1 MPELPEVETITRQ
14 LNSKITNLVIADVE
28 VRKAK
33 LFRGDKEDVIGGK
46 VIKVWRRAKMIIIDL
61 KPRHPEL
68 VSGSGKKRILN
79 QVQNDKLLYLI
90 FHLKMSG
97 QLLLVSKHDKQLV
110 KLPNKFSHVIFN
122 FTNGDKL
129 FFNEMRQFGWV
140 RIVKNK
146 ELKVE
151 SDKLGI
157 EPLSKDF
164 TFKKF
169 KEILDKK
176 TKAKI
181 KPMLMDQKLISGIGN
196 IYASEIC
203 FYAKVLPTRL
213 IGSLSDK
220 EQRDIYNGIKN
231 ILLKAIK
238 YKGTSADLYITTTGE
253 KGDFEKYLQ
262 VYGRQGKKCL
272 RCKDGIVKKIK
283 LGGRGTFY
291 CPVCQN

>member
-33 LFRGDKEDVIGGK
+33 LFRGEKEDMIGAK
-46 VIKVWRRAKMIIIDL
+46 VIKVWRRAKMVIIDL
-61 KPRHPEL
+61 D
-68 VSGSGKKRILN
+68 
-79 QVQNDKLLYLI
+79 NDLHLL

-97 QLLLVSKHDKQLV
+97 QLLLVGKYDKQFV

-140 RIVKNK
+140 RVVKSE

-169 KEILDKK
+169 KEILGKK
-176 TKAKI
+176 TKVKI

-220 EQRDIYNGIKN
+220 EQCGIYNGIKS

-262 VYGRQGKKCL
+262 VYGRQEKKCL

-291 CPVCQN
+291 CSACQS